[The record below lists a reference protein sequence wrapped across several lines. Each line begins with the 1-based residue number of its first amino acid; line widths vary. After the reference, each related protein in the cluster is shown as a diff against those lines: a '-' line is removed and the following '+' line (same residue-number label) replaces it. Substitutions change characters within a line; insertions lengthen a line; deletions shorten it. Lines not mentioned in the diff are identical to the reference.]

1 MIGIRL
7 VAEKLTQN
15 LIEMTE
21 LHNHLLKISGELG
34 KAVDLKKI
42 DIKTAVNLNA
52 MLSEAINYT
61 RCCTELNLD
70 FEIGEQV
77 LLTKRTIVTIETFC
91 EDGMIEIDDNNEHYK
106 VDKDELTK
114 RV

>member
-1 MIGIRL
+1 MKTPILDEFIEEL
-7 VAEKLTQN
+7 QEFKDDNLLLTKDLEER
-15 LIEMTE
+15 LIEFK
-21 LHNHLLKISGELG
+21 NI
-34 KAVDLKKI
+34 KA
-42 DIKTAVNLNA
+42 
-52 MLSEAINYT
+52 AINYT
-61 RCCTELNLD
+61 HCCEELNPD

-91 EDGMIEIDDNNEHYK
+91 EDGMIEIDDNNEYYK

>member
-1 MIGIRL
+1 MNK
-7 VAEKLTQN
+7 AEIISRHAQA
-15 LIEMTE
+15 
-21 LHNHLLKISGELG
+21 LKNQVGTSL
-34 KAVDLKKI
+34 AI
-42 DIKTAVNLNA
+42 DECEDIMASMMN
-52 MLSEAINYT
+52 EAINYT
-61 RCCTELNLD
+61 RCCEELNPD

-91 EDGMIEIDDNNEHYK
+91 EDGMIEIDDNNEYYK

>member
-1 MIGIRL
+1 MDI
-7 VAEKLTQN
+7 K
-15 LIEMTE
+15 TE
-21 LHNHLLKISGELG
+21 LHNLKTMVLTESHIS
-34 KAVDLKKI
+34 DLSKKNI
-42 DIKTAVNLNA
+42 ADRIFQIEKGVV
-52 MLSEAINYT
+52 MNYIP
-61 RCCTELNLD
+61 CCEELNPD

-91 EDGMIEIDDNNEHYK
+91 EDGMIEIDDNNEYYK

>member
-1 MIGIRL
+1 MD
-7 VAEKLTQN
+7 KLKQVIEQIKEYEDNNCFELKTNVVLHWLNEIQN
-15 LIEMTE
+15 
-21 LHNHLLKISGELG
+21 
-34 KAVDLKKI
+34 
-42 DIKTAVNLNA
+42 
-52 MLSEAINYT
+52 EAINYT
-61 RCCTELNLD
+61 RCCTELNPD

-91 EDGMIEIDDNNEHYK
+91 EDGMIEIDDNNEYYK

>member
-1 MIGIRL
+1 MN
-7 VAEKLTQN
+7 KLKEMKD
-15 LIEMTE
+15 LIE
-21 LHNHLLKISGELG
+21 
-34 KAVDLKKI
+34 DLKDCVDGNGVPNIHYISNRIADLDKV
-42 DIKTAVNLNA
+42 VNT
-52 MLSEAINYT
+52 INYIP
-61 RCCTELNLD
+61 CCEELNPD

-91 EDGMIEIDDNNEHYK
+91 EDGMIEIDDNNEYYK

>member
-1 MIGIRL
+1 MKY
-7 VAEKLTQN
+7 EDF
-15 LIEMTE
+15 
-21 LHNHLLKISGELG
+21 
-34 KAVDLKKI
+34 KAVCKWLQTEQVSLELNEDEIKQEYSLFKDSKK
-42 DIKTAVNLNA
+42 
-52 MLSEAINYT
+52 AINYT
-61 RCCTELNLD
+61 HCCEELNPD

-91 EDGMIEIDDNNEHYK
+91 EDGMIEIDDNNEYYK